1 MRCVRSCGCS
11 VPCSIACQRVEAI
24 DWSLSNCVARGPA
37 QVAVRKPHTNTL
49 LDLLLT
55 VMSGMGSPHIYGE
68 QDARTISEESAE
80 LDSIATRYLK
90 LCKLKATE

>member
-1 MRCVRSCGCS
+1 M
-11 VPCSIACQRVEAI
+11 
-24 DWSLSNCVARGPA
+24 SLSNCVARDPA

-68 QDARTISEESAE
+68 QDARTISEESAD